1 MGQRMPRL
9 KKWLSDQGFSIRGM
23 ATDLGIAYRTAW
35 MAANGYKVTYDVA
48 KKIEKYTEGVV
59 TIDELCSAP
68 SRTEL

>member
-1 MGQRMPRL
+1 MGQRLPRL
-9 KKWLSDQGFSIRGM
+9 KKWLQDQEISIRGM
-23 ATDLGIAYRTAW
+23 AGDLEIAYRTAW

-48 KKIEKYTEGVV
+48 KKISDYTGGVV